1 MKNKTKKEPV
11 VVKETRW
18 EIKDRIYRLLGKRK
32 PVTEK
37 MISTGNDIP
46 TVVNDNIYYDRTNM
60 GVTNTQG
67 LRDFHNLFVKRKIIT
82 SVSKRGDT
90 LIDMS
95 VGMGGDLQKWIDAKL
110 SFVFGLDYSKD
121 NIHNRIRGVCSRYL
135 NSKKK

>member
-1 MKNKTKKEPV
+1 
-11 VVKETRW
+11 
-18 EIKDRIYRLLGKRK
+18 
-32 PVTEK
+32 
-37 MISTGNDIP
+37 MITTGNDIP
-46 TVVNDNIYYDRTNM
+46 TVVNDNIYYDRTNL

-67 LRDFHNLFVKRKIIT
+67 LRDFHNRFVKRKLIT

-135 NSKKK
+135 NSKKNTELCQGDYLFKEIHH